1 MQRQPARQRR
11 RARGCTQPRARE
23 HTRKCRRVRPPSGA
37 RCAPRG
43 AGGHSRAPRT
53 SASARASRAPWALSC
68 ESAHAVFPPPPPRR
82 SARRTC
88 AAPRVAARVRGVAHP
103 PEAPASNIPNIAA
116 GLGPPQ
122 GARNPPRHTPR
133 HSAALRRAAAPV
145 PGPAEA
151 LGRAGS
157 SSVPH
162 PTLHP
167 RHAPAGTHARPP
179 PRPGPP
185 LPTCTRARAQAE
197 IAPPP
202 PPPPGGHDGGS
213 RVQGPQAHVQA
224 LAERASLRAARG
236 GTLCA
241 AAWRAGPLRH
251 HRCDFPTHTPVCAA
265 IWRLVACTC
274 MWARH

>member
-1 MQRQPARQRR
+1 MRRQPARQRR

-23 HTRKCRRVRPPSGA
+23 HGWKCRRVRPPSGA

-68 ESAHAVFPPPPPRR
+68 ESAHAAFPPPPPRR

-116 GLGPPQ
+116 RLGPPQ
-122 GARNPPRHTPR
+122 GAPAAPHPAALS
-133 HSAALRRAAAPV
+133 SAAPRR
-145 PGPAEA
+145 
-151 LGRAGS
+151 
-157 SSVPH
+157 
-162 PTLHP
+162 
-167 RHAPAGTHARPP
+167 GT
-179 PRPGPP
+179 RPGPRGGVGARGLQQRAP
-185 LPTCTRARAQAE
+185 PHSPPPARSRWYTRPPAPPPWTAAANVHARARAQAE

-241 AAWRAGPLRH
+241 AAWRARR
-251 HRCDFPTHTPVCAA
+251 HRCDFAPPRPSAWPSGAWLLVRACGRAA
-265 IWRLVACTC
+265 D
-274 MWARH
+274 